1 MDNDEVCIIDTLD
14 TTDGLHD
21 YDPETHEGIR
31 PDGTRYTLAS
41 WIKPTEDPADMSDL
55 RDGMYDDPMYYD
67 NWYDMDMS
75 WS

>member
-1 MDNDEVCIIDTLD
+1 
-14 TTDGLHD
+14 

-41 WIKPTEDPADMSDL
+41 WIKPTEDPSDMADL
-55 RDGMYDDPMYYD
+55 RDGMFDDPMYSD

-75 WS
+75 WT